1 MKIIAIGYNT
11 AGTGLTRVMH
21 SVMRRLADRHEI
33 HYLGIGYRGEI
44 VRDRGLTIYP
54 TNPHGGDIFAAFQAK
69 EMIDAIRPSLL
80 FILHDIWMFEFY
92 MRELG
97 PYRDR
102 LKIAAYIPLDGRIVN
117 EIDAAP
123 LMHADR
129 VIAYTQ
135 FGRAQFEGA
144 FQRLREAGRTN
155 GASTNDVNANGTPGT
170 QSPPAVDIIPHGID
184 PHRFFP
190 FEELTRAGFDSSAR
204 ASAKRRVFG
213 DGVADDDDS
222 FVVLNASRLDVRKR
236 VDLTVEGFTKFAA
249 GKPPGV
255 RLCLHHAIMGPDGGE
270 ELAALIKKCGIGDR
284 VIFNPFDS
292 RIVDDEDLNWL
303 YNACDVGIN
312 TAMGEGWGLVS
323 CEHGAT
329 GAAQIVPDHTAC
341 AELWRGRAELIP
353 PARFFVPPTSVL
365 EMGEV
370 SPEGVAR
377 ALEALYADRERCRAL
392 SRAAAD
398 FALDPALSWDVI
410 TRQFNDLFESLDASA
425 KSAPTLNALDRYD
438 IDR

>member
-1 MKIIAIGYNT
+1 VKIIAIGYNT

-54 TNPHGGDIFAAFQAK
+54 TNPRGGDIFAAFQAK
-69 EMIDAIRPSLL
+69 EMIEEVRPALL

-97 PYRDR
+97 PYRGR
-102 LKIAAYIPLDGRIVN
+102 ERKQLKIAAYIPLDGRIVN
-117 EIDAAP
+117 EMDAAP
-123 LMHADR
+123 LVHADR

-144 FQRLREAGRTN
+144 FQRLREGGKANVN
-155 GASTNDVNANGTPGT
+155 GAATER
-170 QSPPAVDIIPHGID
+170 PPAVDIIPHGID

-190 FEELTRAGFDSSAR
+190 FEELTRADFDSSAR

-213 DGVADDDDS
+213 DGFDHRDS

-236 VDLTVEGFTKFAA
+236 VDLTVEGFAKFAA

-255 RLCLHHAIMGPDGGE
+255 RLCLHHAIMGPDGEE
-270 ELAALIKKCGIGDR
+270 ELAAQIRKCGIGDR
-284 VIFNPFDS
+284 VIFNPFGS

-323 CEHGAT
+323 CEHGAA

-370 SPEGVAR
+370 SPDGVAR
-377 ALEALYADRERCRAL
+377 ALEAIYSDPARHRTL

-410 TRQFNDLFESLDASA
+410 TRQFNDLFESLAS
-425 KSAPTLNALDRYD
+425 
-438 IDR
+438 